1 MTRMFPKDVEVILAR
16 HLASCLAMPIF
27 IVDPKGNLVF
37 YNEPAE
43 PILGRRFEESGE
55 MPAIEWSTVFAPTDA
70 AGAPIPPEALPLMIA
85 LVDRR
90 PAYLTF
96 RIRGLDGVSRH
107 IGNTAF
113 PIIGQAGRFLGA
125 IAIFWEMEP

>member
-1 MTRMFPKDVEVILAR
+1 MFPKDVEVILAR

-27 IVDPKGNLVF
+27 IVDPEGNLVF

-55 MPAIEWSTVFAPTDA
+55 MPASEWSTVFAPTDA
-70 AGAPIPPEALPLMIA
+70 AGAAIAPEALPLMIA
-85 LVDRR
+85 LLDRR

-96 RIRGLDGVSRH
+96 RILGLDGVSRH
-107 IGNTAF
+107 ISSTAF
-113 PIIGQAGRFLGA
+113 PLIGQGARLLGA
-125 IAIFWEMEP
+125 IALLWEMG